1 METEH
6 LFFEETSEKEEMCY
20 PCTLILLTTDIRY
33 YSMVQNILIIVSA
46 TMGVDNNLKPWAG
59 EYIIQENNCAMF

>member
-20 PCTLILLTTDIRY
+20 PCTLILLTTDNRY
-33 YSMVQNILIIVSA
+33 YSMVQNNTDHCFS
-46 TMGVDNNLKPWAG
+46 NNG
-59 EYIIQENNCAMF
+59 S